1 MEDKNMDMDRF
12 FNPKSIVVF
21 GVSETTTNLGRIIT
35 GNLERFNFRGNIYS
49 IGPSE
54 GFDGER
60 RIFTNINSIEETP
73 DLAVILVPAPKV
85 PGVLEECGKKGITHA
100 IIETGGFSEFSS
112 ERNNLEKQIQDI
124 RERYRMNIIGPNCFG
139 VVNIDKGVVLPFFIL
154 SPHYMKPGRVSL
166 ISQSGGIF
174 YDTCM
179 ISSCENLG
187 LAKVISIGN
196 KLATDENACLKYLI
210 HDPETDAI
218 GIYLEH
224 FSDGKRF
231 LEIVSST
238 EKPIVLLKA
247 NRGHTSR
254 EIAQFHTA
262 ALAGD
267 DEVAEVA
274 MKQAGVI
281 LVKGFHEMVDCLK
294 VFCLEKIKGDRLA
307 VISRSG
313 GHSVLAA
320 DSVERYGFRLARY
333 SQRLLNFVK
342 SKKLNVIRA
351 TNPLDVGDVYDLS
364 LYTHILKVAIK
375 ENNVDG
381 VIFIVTYSSETD
393 SIKVKEFIKDAEQ
406 ISRAFKK
413 PVALSVITNK
423 DEWFSTRDSA
433 QIPIF
438 SDCDRAIWA
447 MARYLEHTKGL
458 SNRERLSKKR
468 SYPVERSTT
477 IKKTG
482 FGMIHPA
489 YAFQLLKDYGLPVA
503 EQGIIKNLEEAKFY
517 ISSMGYPVVLK
528 NASPHILHKTEKKG
542 VILNINNEDELYKA
556 MGDINA
562 EEYIIQPMYKPGIEI
577 IIGVKNDK
585 DFGHVALVGLGGLY
599 TEILKDRSMRILPL
613 DEDEVEEM
621 LKELKAYKI
630 IQGFRGIPPSDI
642 NSIKSIIVGVSR
654 LIIENPH
661 IEELDINPAI
671 IYKENEG
678 AIIVDAKI
686 RFS

>member
-1 MEDKNMDMDRF
+1 MDMDRF

-21 GVSETTTNLGRIIT
+21 GVSDTPTNLGRIIT

-49 IGPSE
+49 IGAYE

-60 RIFTNINSIEETP
+60 RIFTNINNIEETP
-73 DLAVILVPAPKV
+73 DLAVILVPATKV

-100 IIETGGFSEFSS
+100 IVETGGFSEFST
-112 ERNNLEKQIQDI
+112 ERNDLEKQIHGIIEKYQ
-124 RERYRMNIIGPNCFG
+124 MNIIGPNCFG
-139 VVNIDKGVVLPFFIL
+139 TININKGVVLPFFIL
-154 SPHYMKPGRVSL
+154 SPHYMKSGRVSL

-231 LEIVSST
+231 LEIASST

-254 EIAQFHTA
+254 EIARFHTA

-274 MKQAGVI
+274 VKQAGVI
-281 LVKGFHEMVDCLK
+281 LVKGFQEMVDCLK
-294 VFCLEKIKGDRLA
+294 AFCLEQIKGDRLA

-320 DSVERYGFRLARY
+320 DSVEKYGFRLARY
-333 SQRLLNFVK
+333 SQGFLDFVK

-364 LYTHILKVAIK
+364 LYTDILEAAVK
-375 ENNVDG
+375 EDNVDG
-381 VIFIVTYSSETD
+381 IVFIITYSSETD
-393 SIKVKEFIKDAEQ
+393 SIKVKEFIRNAEQ
-406 ISRAFKK
+406 ISHAFKK
-413 PVALSVITNK
+413 SVALSVITNK
-423 DEWFSTRDSA
+423 NEWLPTRYAA

-447 MARYLEHTKGL
+447 ISKCLEHTKGL
-458 SNRERLSKKR
+458 SKRKRLREKR
-468 SYPVERSTT
+468 PYSVNRSTFK
-477 IKKTG
+477 KKTDS
-482 FGMIHPA
+482 GMSHPA
-489 YAFQLLKDYGLPVA
+489 LTFQLLKDYGLPVA
-503 EQGIIKNLEEAKFY
+503 EQRIIKNLEEAKFY
-517 ISSMGYPVVLK
+517 VSSMGFPVVLK
-528 NASPHILHKTEKKG
+528 DASPHILHKTEKKG
-542 VILNINNEDELYKA
+542 VILSINNEDELCKA
-556 MGDINA
+556 MDDINA
-562 EEYIIQPMYKPGIEI
+562 EEYIIQPMYKSGIEI

-585 DFGHVALVGLGGLY
+585 DFGHVGLVGLGGLY

-630 IQGFRGIPPSDI
+630 IQGFRGKPPSDI
-642 NSIKSIIVGVSR
+642 NYLKRIMVGVSR
-654 LIIENPH
+654 LIMENPH
-661 IEELDINPAI
+661 IEELDINPVI
-671 IYKENEG
+671 LYKEGEG
-678 AIIVDAKI
+678 AVIVDAKI